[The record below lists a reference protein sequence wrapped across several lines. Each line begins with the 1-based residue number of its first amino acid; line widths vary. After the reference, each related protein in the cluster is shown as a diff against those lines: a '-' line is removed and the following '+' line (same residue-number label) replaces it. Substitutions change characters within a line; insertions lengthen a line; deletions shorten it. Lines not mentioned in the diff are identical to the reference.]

1 MAGTLHFRAAALA
14 RDPMPDSHTA
24 SVLTVRLVYLA
35 RLREAFGSAG
45 ETLALPE
52 NERSV
57 AAILALLRERGGAF
71 AVELAS
77 GRAVR
82 VAVNHALVTP
92 DTPVRDGDEVALL
105 PPVTGG

>member
-1 MAGTLHFRAAALA
+1 
-14 RDPMPDSHTA
+14 MPDSLTA
-24 SVLTVRLVYLA
+24 SAVTVRLVYLA

-45 ETLALPE
+45 ETLELPK
-52 NERSV
+52 NEASV
-57 AAILALLRERGGAF
+57 AAILALLRERGGEF
-71 AVELAS
+71 AKELAA

-92 DTPVRDGDEVALL
+92 DARVRDGDEVALL

>member
-1 MAGTLHFRAAALA
+1 
-14 RDPMPDSHTA
+14 MPDSHTA
-24 SVLTVRLVYLA
+24 SAVTVRLVYLA

-45 ETLALPE
+45 ETLELAK
-52 NERSV
+52 NEPSV
-57 AAILALLRERGGAF
+57 AAILAVLRERGGAF
-71 AVELAS
+71 ASELAA

-92 DTPVRDGDEVALL
+92 DTRVRDGDEVALL

>member
-1 MAGTLHFRAAALA
+1 
-14 RDPMPDSHTA
+14 MPDSHTA
-24 SVLTVRLVYLA
+24 SAVTVRLVYLA

-45 ETLALPE
+45 ETLTLSKDEP
-52 NERSV
+52 SV
-57 AAILALLRERGGAF
+57 AAILDLLRERGGTF
-71 AVELAS
+71 AVELAA

-92 DTPVRDGDEVALL
+92 DTRVRDGDEVALL